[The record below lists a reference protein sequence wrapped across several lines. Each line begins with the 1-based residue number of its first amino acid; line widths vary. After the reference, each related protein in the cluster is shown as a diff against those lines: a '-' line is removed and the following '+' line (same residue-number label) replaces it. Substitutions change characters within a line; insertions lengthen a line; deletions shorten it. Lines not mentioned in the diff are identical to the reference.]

1 MESVRNLY
9 RLVANKE
16 ISEEEAI
23 DAINKRCGANSEK
36 VNELF
41 NDLKVLGEAI
51 GAIKE
56 TIRNAQQQSIV
67 LKDSRML
74 KVVVGAFYRVVDR
87 LIDQNKM
94 TYLEMVTLIRQEF
107 PDYTDVINTNI
118 HLATVAVETAKGESE
133 VAISAAVDNLISI
146 RGLDIEVSVVEQR
159 VEALMN
165 EIANALSGK
174 KLTFERID
182 QLLNRLSEQEMFQIA
197 QTFIEMSVASL
208 VARESTVQFGQ
219 SAADNLLRDIRRVLA
234 LKMMKEDEIAE
245 CILGCDQGE
254 RIFQMIRVD

>member
-1 MESVRNLY
+1 MPGAMTLESAMEEILFTLDSASEEFEIMESVRNLY

-16 ISEEEAI
+16 ISEEEAL

-94 TYLEMVTLIRQEF
+94 TYLEM
-107 PDYTDVINTNI
+107 
-118 HLATVAVETAKGESE
+118 
-133 VAISAAVDNLISI
+133 
-146 RGLDIEVSVVEQR
+146 
-159 VEALMN
+159 
-165 EIANALSGK
+165 
-174 KLTFERID
+174 
-182 QLLNRLSEQEMFQIA
+182 
-197 QTFIEMSVASL
+197 
-208 VARESTVQFGQ
+208 
-219 SAADNLLRDIRRVLA
+219 
-234 LKMMKEDEIAE
+234 
-245 CILGCDQGE
+245 
-254 RIFQMIRVD
+254 